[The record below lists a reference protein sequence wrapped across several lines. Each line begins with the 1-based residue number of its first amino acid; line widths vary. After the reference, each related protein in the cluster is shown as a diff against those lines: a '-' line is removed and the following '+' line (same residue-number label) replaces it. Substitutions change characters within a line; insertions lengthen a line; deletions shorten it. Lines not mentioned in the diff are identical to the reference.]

1 MKEHKQRDYTPWRV
15 GTLILVYVLMVAHVV
30 HWKLAGRT
38 LAPLELNEVMYTL
51 ELGIV
56 TAGFIFMGLLV
67 VLTMIFGRF
76 FCSWACHILALE
88 DLACWILGKM
98 GIKPKQ
104 VRSRLLMWVPMGAML
119 YMFVWPQVLRLWNG
133 GALPSLHIEGD
144 GSAWSSF
151 MTSDYT
157 RNLPGP
163 WVTALT
169 FFVCGF
175 AVIYLLG
182 ARTFCRYAC
191 PYGAIFGLAD
201 RVAPGRLIKTSDCDA
216 CSLCTAACNSDI
228 AVHKELQAYGTVVNP
243 ACLKDLDCITAC
255 PGGAISFGF
264 TKPSLFR
271 KRSKEPSMAKRY
283 DYSWPEEL
291 AMAGLFLVC
300 LLVCRGLYGWFPFLL
315 ALTVGGMFAFMV
327 VHTWR
332 MLKQPAVRFG
342 KVQLKLSGKFKPAG
356 KVFGLCTLVSVLL
369 VGHSGLV
376 HFHIT
381 RGEQMVESMSRKGQA
396 STDEVARATSHLQS
410 ASGMALMSWPG
421 LDSKLAYLLSQG
433 PDPAAAEAPLRR
445 LLERNPGNVEARSQL
460 IGLFETLEQPNKV
473 DQELRAMLA
482 AADSTDDSKEA
493 LSEAYELQGLALA
506 RRGDMQQSLGAFQ
519 RALEANPESASA
531 YRSLGDM
538 LAGAGQVQG
547 AIDSYTESLKLDST
561 SAVTHFNLAVML
573 SNSNQVGLAVE
584 HYLAAIELA
593 PADAEIRSNLGFLY
607 LSHQRFDEAEV
618 QLEKAIELD
627 ASFAPAHFN
636 LGRLRHGQ
644 GRLES
649 ARTHLEAAARI
660 DGIVL
665 SFQRSVISRIS
676 RFSVAAAMSS
686 AVALTVA
693 ENTSE

>member
-1 MKEHKQRDYTPWRV
+1 MKATKSRDYTPWRV
-15 GTLILVYVLMVAHVV
+15 GTLVLVYVLMVAHVV

-56 TAGFIFMGLLV
+56 TAGFIFMGALV
-67 VLTMIFGRF
+67 LLTMIFGRF

-119 YMFVWPQVLRLWNG
+119 YMFIWPQVLRLWQG
-133 GALPSLHIEGD
+133 RDLPTLHIEGD

-175 AVIYLLG
+175 VVIYLLG

-201 RVAPGRLIKTSDCDA
+201 RVAPGRLIKTNDCDA

-228 AVHKELQAYGTVVNP
+228 AVHKELAMYGTVVNP

-255 PGGAISFGF
+255 PGGAIGFGF
-264 TKPSLFR
+264 TKPSIFR
-271 KRSKEPSMAKRY
+271 KRSKERSMAQRY
-283 DYSWPEEL
+283 DYSWPEEIAL
-291 AMAGLFLVC
+291 AVLFLGS
-300 LLVCRGLYGWFPFLL
+300 LLTCRGLYGWFPFLL

-332 MLKQPAVRFG
+332 MLQRPGLRFG
-342 KVQLKLSGKFKPAG
+342 SVQLKLSGKIKPAG
-356 KVFGLCTLVSVLL
+356 MTFGVCTLLFVLL
-369 VGHSGLV
+369 VGHSALV
-376 HFHIT
+376 HFHVK
-381 RGEQMVESMSRKGQA
+381 RGEQLVEHMGHQGHASEAQVQQA
-396 STDEVARATSHLQS
+396 IGHLES
-410 ASGMALMSWPG
+410 ASGMALMYWPG
-421 LDSKLAYLLSQG
+421 VDRKLAYLHGQG
-433 PDPAAAEAPLRR
+433 SNPAAAEAPLRR
-445 LLERNPGNVEARSQL
+445 ILERDASDSEARQQL
-460 IGLFETLEQPNKV
+460 VRMFESLEQPQRV

-482 AADSTDDSKEA
+482 AADSAPEPKVA
-493 LSEAYELQGLALA
+493 LSAAYELQGLALA

-519 RALEANPESASA
+519 KSLEAYPESASA
-531 YRSLGDM
+531 YRSLGGM

-547 AIDSYTESLKLDST
+547 AIDSYAESLKLEPK
-561 SAVTHFNLAVML
+561 SAVTHFNLAVVL
-573 SNSNQVGLAVE
+573 SGAKQVGLAIE
-584 HYLAAIELA
+584 HYLQAIELS
-593 PADAEIRSNLGFLY
+593 PADPEIRSNLGFLY
-607 LSHQRFDEAEV
+607 LGNQRLGEAEE
-618 QLEKAIELD
+618 QLEKAIELNPR
-627 ASFAPAHFN
+627 FAPAQFN
-636 LGRLRHGQ
+636 LGRLRQIQ
-644 GRLES
+644 GREEE
-649 ARTHLEAAARI
+649 ARRHLETAARL
-660 DGIVL
+660 DARFAGNP
-665 SFQRSVISRIS
+665 QR
-676 RFSVAAAMSS
+676 
-686 AVALTVA
+686 
-693 ENTSE
+693 

>member
-56 TAGFIFMGLLV
+56 TAGFIFMALLV

-119 YMFVWPQVLRLWNG
+119 YMFVWPQVLRLWQG
-133 GALPSLHIEGD
+133 RDLPRLHIEGD

-151 MTSDYT
+151 LTSDYT

-182 ARTFCRYAC
+182 ARTFCRYSC

-216 CSLCTAACNSDI
+216 CSLCTAACQSDI

-243 ACLKDLDCITAC
+243 ACLKDLDCISAC
-255 PGGAISFGF
+255 PGGAIGFGF

-271 KRSKEPSMAKRY
+271 KRSKERKMAQRY

-291 AMAGLFLVC
+291 WLAGLFLFA
-300 LLVCRGLYGWFPFLL
+300 LAVCRGLYGWFPFLL
-315 ALTVGGMFAFMV
+315 SLTVSGMFAFIA

-342 KVQLKLSGKFKPAG
+342 KVQLKLSGKLKPAG
-356 KVFGLCTLVSVLL
+356 QAFAACTLISTLFMV
-369 VGHSGLV
+369 HSGYV
-376 HFHIT
+376 HFHVQ
-381 RGEQMVESMSRKGQA
+381 RGERMMEHMSSKGQA
-396 STDEVARATSHLQS
+396 SPEEVARATNHLLN
-410 ASGMALMSWPG
+410 ASGAALMDWPG
-421 LDSKLAYLLSQG
+421 LDQKLAYLLSQG
-433 PDPAAAEAPLRR
+433 PDPAASEEPLRR
-445 LLERNPGNVEARSQL
+445 LLERDASNVEARSQL
-460 IGLFETLEQPNKV
+460 VSLFESLNQPEKV

-482 AADSTDDSKEA
+482 AADDAPDPKLA
-493 LSEAYELQGLALA
+493 LCEAYEMQGLALA

-519 RALEANPESASA
+519 RALEVHPESASA

-547 AIDSYTESLKLDST
+547 AIDSYTESLKLDSK

-573 SNSNQVGLAVE
+573 SNANQVGLAVD
-584 HYLAAIELA
+584 HYLSAIELS
-593 PADAEIRSNLGFLY
+593 PADPEIRSNLGFLY
-607 LSHQRFDEAEV
+607 LSHQRIDEAEV
-618 QLEKAIELD
+618 QLSKALELD
-627 ASFAPAHFN
+627 AGFAPAHFN

-644 GRLES
+644 GRMEA
-649 ARTHLEAAARI
+649 ARMHLEAAARL
-660 DGIVL
+660 DA
-665 SFQRSVISRIS
+665 
-676 RFSVAAAMSS
+676 RF
-686 AVALTVA
+686 A
-693 ENTSE
+693 EGLKLLEQTQ